1 MGERKAE
8 LHDFPAFLGPR
19 VLSCQMGAVVLACRS
34 GLQSHG
40 RAQGAEADRLQ
51 ETGLGLLHRSCAQ
64 HKTLA

>member
-19 VLSCQMGAVVLACRS
+19 VLSGQVGAVVPARRS

-40 RAQGAEADRLQ
+40 RARGTEADQ
-51 ETGLGLLHRSCAQ
+51 PQATGLGLLHRSCAQ